1 MYKMEK
7 LGESKSALRRRE
19 KGKRQSQ
26 IPSSDSRAWFLSYLA
41 KDFTVQRGVIKCG
54 DERRDNSQGKHGCR
68 APQCP
73 QSELCQGIQ
82 QMQCENPGTDVSATN
97 CISMWLLCPCIISFV
112 GALSAHELLAGRWL
126 LSPPGV
132 LCMAVLQ
139 AVARYLG
146 LGIPE
151 VDVTRIGIALSPLIL
166 LLWKVF
172 FFVNGKERERI
183 AWKQKRNDRWDGLV
197 PWPLEL

>member
-7 LGESKSALRRRE
+7 LGESKSAPRRRE

-26 IPSSDSRAWFLSYLA
+26 IPSSDFRAWFLSYLA
-41 KDFTVQRGVIKCG
+41 KDFTAQCGVIKCG
-54 DERRDNSQGKHGCR
+54 DEGKDNSQGKHGCH

-73 QSELCQGIQ
+73 RSELCQGIQ
-82 QMQCENPGTDVSATN
+82 QAQCENPGTDVSATN
-97 CISMWLLCPCIISFV
+97 CISMWLFMPTYNLLC
-112 GALSAHELLAGRWL
+112 GALSAHALLAGWWL
-126 LSPPGV
+126 LSPPGL

-139 AVARYLG
+139 AVARCLG

-166 LLWKVF
+166 MIWKVWF
-172 FFVNGKERERI
+172 FNGKERGRI
-183 AWKQKRNDRWDGLV
+183 AWRQKRNDRWDGLV